1 MRYQWAGIWDGYDS
15 STGLSDRNTFSMTDI
30 LGAQME
36 ICTPIY
42 SNILKNIGDMRYQDP
57 VAIDLSLDVQDTVLP
72 KGKYR
77 MRYSIS
83 VMLDR
88 TYTTEFVNFTWDGN
102 KAVFEAP
109 VETEEETD
117 SKFYLR

>member
-1 MRYQWAGIWDGYDS
+1 
-15 STGLSDRNTFSMTDI
+15 
-30 LGAQME
+30 ME
-36 ICTPIY
+36 ICTPVY
-42 SNILKNIGDMRYQDP
+42 SNFLKNIGDMRYQDP

-83 VMLDR
+83 DMLDR

-109 VETEEETD
+109 VET
-117 SKFYLR
+117 

>member
-1 MRYQWAGIWDGYDS
+1 
-15 STGLSDRNTFSMTDI
+15 
-30 LGAQME
+30 ME